1 MAEYK
6 GIKGFKV
13 QTVST
18 DPAASIIATGTWA
31 SGGSLNTARI
41 GLGGAGTK
49 STALVFFGNSNPAP
63 ANVGNTE
70 LYNGTSWTELADG
83 NSIRAYLAGFGTPT
97 AAIGTGGYGPGGDS
111 GLTESWNGTSWT
123 EVGDLN
129 TGRPNIQN
137 ANAGVSTAG
146 LVWGGYNPPNTPSN
160 RAITESWNGT
170 SWTEVNDLNTG
181 RYDTGGNGT
190 QTDAI
195 TVFGTTGDASA
206 ETWNGTS
213 WTAAASGNTAR
224 TGNAL
229 TGNSTL
235 ALTFSGATPSYVGL
249 TEYYDG
255 SSWTE
260 LADLTT
266 GRNMG
271 VSSQAGTTSE
281 TLLAGG
287 RASSTRL
294 AVTEEWTVAP
304 PASFQKENLGQV
316 FYNSTSNAFKVT
328 KDNSGAPLGT
338 WSSGGP
344 LNSARI
350 RGGGSGIQTAAL
362 YAGGDQPV
370 PFTNVENY
378 NGTSWTE
385 VNDIN
390 TARGRVGSFGVQTS
404 ALIAGGSAY
413 PGSPVTNTELYN
425 GTSWTE
431 VNDIVTTRNGMGGAG
446 VTTAGL
452 IFGGDNPALSPARVA
467 NTEEYNG
474 TSWSEVNDLN
484 TARWLPGAA
493 GNQTA
498 AIAIAGDNSGFF
510 GGVEL
515 YNGTSWTETTD
526 INSTRIYGGGFGTQT
541 DCYYAGGYTPPVTP
555 SALTEYWNGTTW
567 TEVADLGAARAY
579 LVSAQNASSSAGLLS
594 GGNPPPTS
602 STASEEWN
610 APAPFTTN
618 NTLTAR

>member
-328 KDNSGAPLGT
+328 KDNSGAPLGS
-338 WSSGGP
+338 WSSGGN
-344 LNSARI
+344 LNTARYNAA
-350 RGGGSGIQTAAL
+350 RGTAGTQTAAI
-362 YAGGDQPV
+362 AVGGATPSPSGVVEQYDGTSWTEINDLNTGRSRAASCATSFTAAIASGGASPV
-370 PFTNVENY
+370 VTGVGNTESF

-385 VNDIN
+385 VNDLN
-390 TARGRVGSFGVQTS
+390 SARYAFAGAGTQTAGLVF
-404 ALIAGGSAY
+404 GGSPAPNTTATESWNGTSWTTVNSLNTPVGGNAGAGIQTAALMVY
-413 PGSPVTNTELYN
+413 NNVHEQWDGTSWTPATALNTSRVQLASTGIQTQAIAFAGENPGGTTTLANTEAWN
-425 GTSWTE
+425 GNSWTE
-431 VNDIVTTRNGMGGAG
+431 VNDLANAGYFNAGAG
-446 VTTAGL
+446 SANSAISFTYDNGVTGQAG
-452 IFGGDNPALSPARVA
+452 
-467 NTEEYNG
+467 T
-474 TSWSEVNDLN
+474 
-484 TARWLPGAA
+484 
-493 GNQTA
+493 
-498 AIAIAGDNSGFF
+498 
-510 GGVEL
+510 
-515 YNGTSWTETTD
+515 
-526 INSTRIYGGGFGTQT
+526 
-541 DCYYAGGYTPPVTP
+541 
-555 SALTEYWNGTTW
+555 
-567 TEVADLGAARAY
+567 
-579 LVSAQNASSSAGLLS
+579 
-594 GGNPPPTS
+594 
-602 STASEEWN
+602 EEWN
-610 APAPFTTN
+610 APAPFASN
-618 NTLTAR
+618 VTLTAS